1 MLGFHQF
8 DPDRFAAGRHRGRR
22 RHGMRWGGR
31 GRHGQGDDGDDLRA
45 GRMLSQGDLRLI
57 ILALIVD
64 QARHGY
70 EIIKLIEDKTENWYS
85 PSPGI
90 IYPTLTYLE
99 EAGYATAQ
107 AQGAKKLYAITV
119 EGRAHLVENRDMA
132 NAMLGRLA
140 AVGARFARMRRSTEQ
155 DGDNGRGSALP
166 SLVRAAFDNLR
177 TAAAENIEADS
188 ANEAKIVDVLAR
200 AAMELRRK

>member
-1 MLGFHQF
+1 MLEFHQF
-8 DPDRFAAGRHRGRR
+8 DPRRFAAGRHHGRR

-57 ILALIVD
+57 ILALIAD
-64 QARHGY
+64 QPRHGY
-70 EIIKLIEDKTENWYS
+70 EIIKLIESKTENWYS

-107 AQGAKKLYAITV
+107 AQGAKKLYAITAD
-119 EGRAHLVENRDMA
+119 GRTHLTENRDMA
-132 NAMLGRLA
+132 DAMLGRLA
-140 AVGARFARMRRSTEQ
+140 AVGARFARVRRSAERS
-155 DGDNGRGSALP
+155 GENGRGSALP
-166 SLVRAAFDNLR
+166 PLVRVAFDNLR
-177 TAAAENIEADS
+177 TAAAENMDADS
-188 ANEAKIVDVLAR
+188 GNEAKIVDVLAR
-200 AAMELRRK
+200 AAIELRRK

>member
-1 MLGFHQF
+1 MHGFHQI
-8 DPDRFAAGRHRGRR
+8 DPGRFAAGRHRGR

-57 ILALIVD
+57 ILALIAD
-64 QARHGY
+64 QPRHGY
-70 EIIKLIEDKTENWYS
+70 EIIKLIEEKTENWYS

-99 EAGYATAQ
+99 DTGHATAQ
-107 AQGAKKLYAITV
+107 TQGAKKLYAITAD
-119 EGRAHLVENRDMA
+119 GQAHLAENRDMA
-132 NAMLGRLA
+132 NAMLDRLV
-140 AVGARFARMRRSTEQ
+140 AVGARFARMRRSAEQ
-155 DGDNGRGSALP
+155 DSDRSGSSLP
-166 SLVRAAFDNLR
+166 PLVRAAFDNLR
-177 TAAAENIEADS
+177 VVAAEKIEADF

-200 AAMELRRK
+200 AAIDLRRK

>member
-1 MLGFHQF
+1 MHGFHQF
-8 DPDRFAAGRHRGRR
+8 DPDRLAAGRHRGRG

-45 GRMLSQGDLRLI
+45 GRVLSQGDLRLI
-57 ILALIVD
+57 ILALIAD
-64 QARHGY
+64 QPRHGY

-107 AQGAKKLYAITV
+107 TQGAKKLYAITA
-119 EGRAHLVENRDMA
+119 EGRAHLTENRDMA
-132 NAMLGRLA
+132 NAMLGRLTT
-140 AVGARFARMRRSTEQ
+140 VGARFARMRRSAEQ
-155 DGDNGRGSALP
+155 SGENGRGSTLP
-166 SLVRAAFDNLR
+166 PLVRAAFDNLR
-177 TAAAENIEADS
+177 TAAVENIDADS
-188 ANEAKIVDVLAR
+188 ANEVKIVDVLAR
-200 AAMELRRK
+200 AAVELRRK

>member
-1 MLGFHQF
+1 MRGCEQF
-8 DPDRFAAGRHRGRR
+8 NPDWLAAGRHRGRR
-22 RHGMRWGGR
+22 RHGMRWVGR
-31 GRHGQGDDGDDLRA
+31 GHGQQNDGDEVRA

-57 ILALIVD
+57 ILALIAD

-107 AQGAKKLYAITV
+107 IQGAKKLYAITV
-119 EGRAHLVENRDMA
+119 EGRAQLAENRDMA
-132 NAMLGRLA
+132 NAMLDRLA
-140 AVGARFARMRRSTEQ
+140 AVGARFARMRRSSELDR
-155 DGDNGRGSALP
+155 DGERGSALP
-166 SLVRAAFDNLR
+166 PLVRAAFDNLR
-177 TAAAENIEADS
+177 TAAAENIDADS
-188 ANEAKIVDVLAR
+188 TCEAKVVEVLAR